1 MSGHGRGDAP
11 GAAGRLSTQPLPTV
25 TAGGMMAL
33 PVEEHDRA
41 SLAQAVGEIGRN
53 PVALGRNRYPHSR
66 LAAMLHLVP
75 CPGSGAVR

>member
-41 SLAQAVGEIGRN
+41 SLAQQRKVTIPLLKTLWSGKT
-53 PVALGRNRYPHSR
+53 R
-66 LAAMLHLVP
+66 L
-75 CPGSGAVR
+75 